1 MAVEPKTI
9 RETNIAMEGI
19 EGRLGILSKMIWTV
33 VGLLGTLLIAA
44 FALYSQLGDIK
55 TDLAVLKST
64 VGVIGDRQAKIEESV
79 RSLESKALASLNRI
93 ETRLLPTGTLALAP
107 LDLEPDQIAFL
118 RDALKPRRTDKPTL
132 AKIGNLFADSKFP
145 YVPDYIVE
153 KIPKLKGLRYTY
165 DQSGAILLLAGGGWV
180 VQIIEPS

>member
-33 VGLLGTLLIAA
+33 VGLLGTLLLAA

-64 VGVIGDRQAKIEESV
+64 VGTIGDRQAKIEESV

-93 ETRLLPTGTLALAP
+93 ETRLLPPDTPVLAP
-107 LDLEPDQIAFL
+107 LNLDPDQIAFL
-118 RDALKPRRTDKPTL
+118 REALKARRTDKPAL
-132 AKIGNLFADSKFP
+132 AKIGDLVADFKFP
-145 YVPDYIVE
+145 SLPDFVVD
-153 KIPKLKGLRYTY
+153 KIPFLRGFRYTY
-165 DQSGAILLLAGGGWV
+165 DQSGAILLLAGGRV
-180 VQIIEPS
+180 VQIVEPS